1 MKEEIMCGSNERRTL
16 KEQFEKM
23 VDDVDNLMDK
33 QKALEEYL
41 KITYVEKETNKR
53 YKRKNK
59 FTK

>member
-1 MKEEIMCGSNERRTL
+1 MCGSNERRTL

-41 KITYVEKETNKR
+41 KIR
-53 YKRKNK
+53 
-59 FTK
+59 